1 MVIPSL
7 LFTCVWGRGV
17 PTEVEPHTGSALH
30 LESAKYS
37 GDDGF
42 PRLVKAA
49 RKPFVQ
55 DHVLGSCH
63 MGQQRL
69 RGQMG
74 LLVPVETAGKYGT
87 FVESYCQRQ
96 SWLENA

>member
-49 RKPFVQ
+49 RKPFMQ
-55 DHVLGSCH
+55 DRVLGSCH

-69 RGQMG
+69 QR
-74 LLVPVETAGKYGT
+74 PDGT
-87 FVESYCQRQ
+87 SGACTDSREIWYLC
-96 SWLENA
+96 